1 MRKLVV
7 CVAWILISL
16 MFFTVAGCRNNDVPA
31 QDPQDEDPPP
41 GGNEPGPGGNSG
53 LNTDLNAPVTFVPAE
68 FVDSI
73 DRAVIRQGSLWLGSA
88 DGRMWRQTQNR
99 EVTCL
104 VWAPDGHALAYI
116 TTDYSDYPVESLY
129 LITPGHSPE
138 IVNDDVLAHT
148 AWLIRSGFL
157 WSPDSSAL
165 AYGIGET
172 GQLAITRV
180 ADMSEKIYTLNKV
193 VTQTPY
199 WLTNDILAYTSCPGD
214 RPSVVLTDA
223 QGNVINELIDTTS
236 PIPIDG
242 GALVATGSYD
252 PDGMASFYTNG
263 LSFIALDGTMGETVF
278 DQPIHQCLIALDPGI
293 QQHKY
298 LAISD
303 GENLFLQ
310 KYSGLTD
317 SANPQR
323 IDLLTQNLF
332 LTYSEFYYPLWFSR
346 APDGNKLAALKYTF
360 TQEGEYGE
368 QEGYWDL
375 VLVSKNAQP
384 VSLKENLYTVS
395 AYLEPIPFQGILPL
409 NWTPCGQHVNFL
421 MNGSEDSHD
430 LWTVDISTKVSKLV
444 LENCSLPEY
453 RPIVP

>member
-1 MRKLVV
+1 M
-7 CVAWILISL
+7 AWILISL
-16 MFFTVAGCRNNDVPA
+16 LIFSVAGCRNNDVPA
-31 QDPQDEDPPP
+31 QDPQDQDPPP

-53 LNTDLNAPVTFVPAE
+53 LNTDLNAPVTVVPAD

-88 DGRMWRQTQNR
+88 DGRMWRQTLDQ

-104 VWAPDGHALAYI
+104 VWAPNGHALAYI
-116 TTDYSDYPVESLY
+116 TTDYSGYPVESLY
-129 LITPGHSPE
+129 LITPGQSPE
-138 IVNDDVLAHT
+138 IVNEDILAHT
-148 AWLIRSGFL
+148 AWLIRAGFL

-172 GQLAITRV
+172 GQLGITTV
-180 ADMSEKIYTLNKV
+180 SSMSETFYSPAKP

-199 WLTNDILAYTSCPGD
+199 WLNNEILAYTSWPGD
-214 RPSVVLTDA
+214 RPSVVLIDTQA
-223 QGNVINELIDTTS
+223 NVIKELLDTTS

-242 GALVATGSYD
+242 KALIATGSYD
-252 PDGMASFYTNG
+252 PDGMASFYTSG
-263 LSFIALDGTMGETVF
+263 LTFIGLDGTVGETVF
-278 DQPIHQCLIALDPGI
+278 DQPVHQCLIALDPGT

-298 LAISD
+298 MAIAD
-303 GENLFLQ
+303 GEDLFLQ
-310 KYSGLTD
+310 KYSGPTD

-323 IDLLTQNLF
+323 IDLLTQDLF

-346 APDGNKLAALKYTF
+346 ASDGDRLAALQFTL

-375 VLVSKNAQP
+375 VLVSKIAQP
-384 VSLKENLYTVS
+384 IVLKNNLYTVS
-395 AYLEPIPFQGILPL
+395 AFFEPIPFQGVLPV
-409 NWTPCGQHVNFL
+409 NWTPCDQYVNFL
-421 MNGSEDSHD
+421 MDGNEDSHD
-430 LWTVDISTKVSKLV
+430 LWTVDISTKTAKLV

-453 RPIVP
+453 RPIFP